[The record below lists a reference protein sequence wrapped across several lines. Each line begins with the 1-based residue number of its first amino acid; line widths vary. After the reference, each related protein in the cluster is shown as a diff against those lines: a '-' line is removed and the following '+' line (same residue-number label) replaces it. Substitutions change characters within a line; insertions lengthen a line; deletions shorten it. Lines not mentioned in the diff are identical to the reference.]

1 MDTNYYNNYNGSQN
15 QNQNESQ
22 ETAYGQT
29 QNLAGSQGQN
39 QEQTYSQVQD
49 NGYSQSQNQEQS
61 YSQAQDTSYSQSQG
75 TAYSQ
80 AQNQGTSYG
89 QGQDTAYSQAQNQG
103 TSYGQAQD
111 TAYSQAQNQGASYG
125 QAQDTSYGQNQG
137 ASYSQNQTQ
146 SYGQAQ
152 NTAAGQSQDPGASS
166 LYSYSFVKQKA
177 QNSQNA
183 SATQSQGYT
192 QSQQFAA
199 SGAPASGKKK
209 KARKEKRKGGFGK
222 TLAKCAAIALVF
234 GLVGGTVFYGT
245 GVVFDYATGGQESQQ
260 TAGTSVNQDN
270 GGKLTTT
277 STGTKAVVSDVS
289 EVVENVMPS
298 IVAITNLSVQQVQS
312 WFGQTFQQEIPSA
325 GSGIIVAQT
334 DELLYIATN
343 NHVVSGATTLTVNF
357 VDDTSVAAEI
367 KGTDSTTDLAVI
379 TVKIS
384 DIPSETMSKIK
395 VATLGS
401 SDNLKVGEPAVAIGN
416 ALGYGQSVTTGVI
429 SALNREVTV
438 TDQNNNTVTN
448 SLIQTDAAINPGNSG
463 GALLNINGEVVGI
476 NSVKYTDTD
485 VEGMGY
491 AIPIDTAEPIIN
503 DLISKEKVD
512 DSQAAYLGVTGVD
525 VNDELGD
532 QFNMPNGIY
541 LTQVVEGS
549 AADQAGIRPGDILTA
564 FDGREVNSMDA
575 LSERM
580 KYYAAGTTVE
590 VSLKVSEN
598 GEWIDKTVTVTLG
611 KRN

>member
-1 MDTNYYNNYNGSQN
+1 MDNSYNNNYDYNGSQN
-15 QNQNESQ
+15 QNQ
-22 ETAYGQT
+22 TYGQ
-29 QNLAGSQGQN
+29 SQN
-39 QEQTYSQVQD
+39 QDQAYSQTQQSGQTYSQA
-49 NGYSQSQNQEQS
+49 QEQS
-61 YSQAQDTSYSQSQG
+61 YSQTQQSGQTYGQNQDAAYSQTQAYSQSQDA
-75 TAYSQ
+75 AYSQ
-80 AQNQGTSYG
+80 NA
-89 QGQDTAYSQAQNQG
+89 
-103 TSYGQAQD
+103 GQAQ
-111 TAYSQAQNQGASYG
+111 SQEQG
-125 QAQDTSYGQNQG
+125 T
-137 ASYSQNQTQ
+137 
-146 SYGQAQ
+146 
-152 NTAAGQSQDPGASS
+152 GASS
-166 LYSYSFVKQKA
+166 LYSYSFVNQKA
-177 QNSQNA
+177 QNSQSQQNY
-183 SATQSQGYT
+183 QNQGYA
-192 QSQQFAA
+192 QNQQFTAFNE
-199 SGAPASGKKK
+199 APGKKK
-209 KARKEKRKGGFGK
+209 KKAPKEKKKGGFGK
-222 TLAKCAAIALVF
+222 ALGKCAAIALVF
-234 GLVGGTVFYGT
+234 GLVAGTVFYGT
-245 GVVFDYATGGQESQQ
+245 GYVFDYATGGQETQQMGGNAVSQ
-260 TAGTSVNQDN
+260 GND
-270 GGKLTTT
+270 GKITTT
-277 STGTKAVVSDVS
+277 STGTQAVVSDVS

-312 WFGQTFQQEIPSA
+312 WFGQTYQQEIPSA

-334 DELLYIATN
+334 DEELYIATN

-384 DIPSETMSKIK
+384 DIPDETMSQIK

-401 SDNLKVGEPAVAIGN
+401 SDNLKVGEPAIAIGN

-503 DLISKEKVD
+503 DLISKEAVD
-512 DSQAAYLGVTGVD
+512 ESQAAYLGVSGVD
-525 VNDELGD
+525 VTDEVAR
-532 QFNMPNGIY
+532 QYNWPNGIY
-541 LTQVVEGS
+541 LTQVMAGS
-549 AADQAGIRPGDILTA
+549 AADQAGIKPGDILTG
-564 FDGREVNSMDA
+564 FDGREVRSMDA

-580 KYYAAGTTVE
+580 KYYAAGSTVE

-598 GEWIDKTVTVTLG
+598 GQWVDKTVTVTLG
-611 KRN
+611 SRNEANS